1 MWPRDHTGH
10 CPSAQW
16 ETWTP
21 ANAMAILATYQATTE
36 PGLVANFLGFLQSLS
51 SASSEV
57 P

>member
-21 ANAMAILATYQATTE
+21 ANAMAILATHQATTE
-36 PGLVANFLGFLQSLS
+36 PGLDVSFLGFLQSLS